1 VLRWCVSV
9 SLAKSEMALD
19 QPNQLTVRCPRC
31 DHTYR
36 LGYSDD
42 EWNRL
47 KDWLGR
53 AERAL
58 REEHKHRHE
67 LLSLPLAWS
76 PVRGR

>member
-1 VLRWCVSV
+1 VSV
-9 SLAKSEMALD
+9 SLAKSEIVDHL
-19 QPNQLTVRCPRC
+19 PNQVAVKCPRC
-31 DHTYR
+31 CQTYR

-47 KDWLGR
+47 KDWLGL

-58 REEHKHRHE
+58 REDHKHRHE
-67 LLSLPLAWS
+67 LPSLTLAWS